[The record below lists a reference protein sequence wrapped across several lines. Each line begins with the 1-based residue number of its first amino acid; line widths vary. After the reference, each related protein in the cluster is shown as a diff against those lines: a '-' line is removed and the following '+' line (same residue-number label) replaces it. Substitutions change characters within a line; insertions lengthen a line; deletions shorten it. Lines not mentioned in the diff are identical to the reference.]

1 MQFVLLENFV
11 LNTML
16 HDPLE
21 TVMED
26 FIVLKVNHNPKRQVL
41 YVLLAQGESIKCFS
55 AEYYVIS
62 LEKMLV
68 I

>member
-1 MQFVLLENFV
+1 
-11 LNTML
+11 
-16 HDPLE
+16 
-21 TVMED
+21 MED

-62 LEKMLV
+62 LEKINAGYV
-68 I
+68 TH